1 MRILLTNGE
10 YSDYAVDGL
19 YEMPSVDWLRE
30 KLEEWLAQHPDQRER
45 YHFREREFV
54 QWLETFQECV
64 QLPYREA
71 HIGSY
76 STAELRVYE
85 DQLMADGGS
94 GL

>member
-1 MRILLTNGE
+1 VRILLTNGE
-10 YSDYAVDGL
+10 YSDYMVDGL

-30 KLEEWLAQHPDQRER
+30 KLEEWLTQHPGQRKE
-45 YHFREREFV
+45 YHFKEQEFAE
-54 QWLETFQECV
+54 WLGTLPGCV
-64 QLPYREA
+64 RLPYREA

-76 STAELRVYE
+76 STAELRVHE